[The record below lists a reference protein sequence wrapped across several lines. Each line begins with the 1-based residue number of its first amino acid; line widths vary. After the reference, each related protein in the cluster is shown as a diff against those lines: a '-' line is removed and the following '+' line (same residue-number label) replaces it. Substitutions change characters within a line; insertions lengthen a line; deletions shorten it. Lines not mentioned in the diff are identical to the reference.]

1 MGCNAI
7 YYELF
12 KRTNF
17 VTPMKKTFK
26 LALPWQIL
34 IGITLGAIFGIFA
47 HEYVDYVKWL
57 GDLFLRGLKMVVI
70 PLVFSALI
78 MGVSSIGE
86 SKDLGR
92 IAGKTFLY
100 YIITTAIAS
109 TLGLFLVNIFKPGVG
124 VDLQFK
130 ESVSNVAGTK
140 ISFVDQL
147 LGIVPENIIKAM
159 ADGNMLPVIFF
170 AIMFGYFIT
179 VSQDKTKI
187 QLSDLF
193 NGIYEVMIKLTF
205 LVIKFAPFG
214 LFGVVAGV
222 VGAQAGDSEALA
234 SLFGSLGI
242 YAAIIGGGCIL
253 HGIALLP
260 ALFASLTG
268 KNPYKFMK
276 QVSPGLLTSFAT
288 ASSAASLPIN
298 LEDIHVKTGVSRKI
312 ASFCLP
318 LGNTVNMNGTALFE
332 SVTAIFI
339 AQVYGIEMT
348 IAQQIIIVLTS
359 LLAAIGAAG
368 IPLAGLVM
376 LAVVLNAVGL
386 PLEGI
391 GLVLVVQQP
400 LDMIRS
406 AVNVWGDCTGAA
418 VVAHSEG
425 EKLNL

>member
-1 MGCNAI
+1 
-7 YYELF
+7 
-12 KRTNF
+12 
-17 VTPMKKTFK
+17 MKKTFK

-47 HEYVDYVKWL
+47 HEYVEYVKWL

-100 YIITTAIAS
+100 YIITTIMAS

-124 VDLQFK
+124 VDLK
-130 ESVSNVAGTK
+130 LTETVTEISGTK
-140 ISFVDQL
+140 LSFTDQL
-147 LGIVPENIIKAM
+147 LGIVPENIIRAM

-170 AIMFGYFIT
+170 AILFGYYIT
-179 VSQDKTKI
+179 VCQEKTRI
-187 QLSDLF
+187 QLTDLF
-193 NGIYEVMIKLTF
+193 NGFYEVMIKVTF

-214 LFGVVAGV
+214 LFGVVSGV

-234 SLFGSLGI
+234 KLFGSLGI
-242 YAAIIGGGCIL
+242 YAAIIGGGCII
-253 HGIALLP
+253 HGIAILP
-260 ALFASLTG
+260 GLFASLTK

-276 QVSPGLLTSFAT
+276 QMSPGLLTTFAT

-298 LEDIHVKTGVSRKI
+298 LEDIHIKTGVSRKI

-339 AQVYGIEMT
+339 AQAYGIDLT
-348 IAQQIIIVLTS
+348 IAQQIIIILTS
-359 LLAAIGAAG
+359 LLAAIGTAG

-406 AVNVWGDCTGAA
+406 AVNVWGDLTGAA
-418 VVAHSEG
+418 IVAQSEG

>member
-1 MGCNAI
+1 
-7 YYELF
+7 
-12 KRTNF
+12 
-17 VTPMKKTFK
+17 MKKTFK

-47 HEYVDYVKWL
+47 HEYVAYTKWL

-78 MGVSSIGE
+78 MGVSSIGQ

-100 YIITTAIAS
+100 YIITTILAS
-109 TLGLFLVNIFKPGVG
+109 TLGLLLVNIFQPGVG
-124 VDLQFK
+124 VDLK
-130 ESVSNVAGTK
+130 LSETITDIPGTK
-140 ISFVDQL
+140 VSFVDQL
-147 LGIVPENIIKAM
+147 LGIVPENIIRAM

-170 AIMFGYFIT
+170 AILFGYYIT
-179 VSQDKTKI
+179 VSQEKTRV
-187 QLSDLF
+187 QLTDLF
-193 NGIYEVMIKLTF
+193 NGFYEVMIKVTF

-214 LFGVVAGV
+214 LFGVVSGV

-234 SLFGSLGI
+234 TLFGSLGI
-242 YAAIIGGGCIL
+242 YAAIIGGGCII
-253 HGIALLP
+253 HGITVLPGIFAAL
-260 ALFASLTG
+260 TK

-276 QVSPGLLTSFAT
+276 QMSPGLLTSFAT

-298 LEDIHVKTGVSRKI
+298 LEDIHIKTGVSRKI

-318 LGNTVNMNGTALFE
+318 LGNTINMNGTALFE

-339 AQVYGIEMT
+339 AQAYGVDLT
-348 IAQQIIIVLTS
+348 LAQQIIVVLTS
-359 LLAAIGAAG
+359 LLAAIGTAG

-406 AVNVWGDCTGAA
+406 AVNVWGDLTGAA
-418 VVAHSEG
+418 IVAKSEG
-425 EKLNL
+425 ETLNL

>member
-1 MGCNAI
+1 
-7 YYELF
+7 
-12 KRTNF
+12 
-17 VTPMKKTFK
+17 MKKTFK

-100 YIITTAIAS
+100 YVITTAIAS
-109 TLGLFLVNIFKPGVG
+109 VLGLFLVNVFKPGVG
-124 VDLQFK
+124 VDLK
-130 ESVSNVAGTK
+130 LSETVTEISSTK
-140 ISFVDQL
+140 VSFVDQL
-147 LGIVPENIIKAM
+147 LGIVPENIVKAM

-179 VSQDKTKI
+179 VSQSKTRI
-187 QLSDLF
+187 QLTDLF

-242 YAAIIGGGCIL
+242 YAAIIAGGCLIHGLAIL
-253 HGIALLP
+253 PGI
-260 ALFASLTG
+260 FVTLTK
-268 KNPYKFMK
+268 KNPFKFMK
-276 QVSPGLLTSFAT
+276 QMSPGLLTTFAT
-288 ASSAASLPIN
+288 ASSAASLPLT

-332 SVTAIFI
+332 SVTAIFV
-339 AQVYGIEMT
+339 AQAYGMDLT
-348 IAQQIIIVLTS
+348 IAQQVIVVLTS
-359 LLAAIGAAG
+359 LLASIGAAG

-406 AVNVWGDCTGAA
+406 SVNVWGDLTGAA
-418 VVAHSEG
+418 IVAKSEG
-425 EKLNL
+425 ETLNL